1 MVALQTVCV
10 RKLGQQRSGEVRF
23 GRWLRNWRVSVK
35 ALIEGVCGGISKRV
49 QGRHVLL
56 LEDTSEINYQAHAG
70 RVEGLGKVGNG
81 KDVGF
86 FLHPVLAVD
95 AQEGTCLGLAHLHL
109 WLRTRKKEPG
119 YQKLPIADKES
130 GRWIEAAQRGLQRTA
145 TASMATV
152 IADREADIY
161 EMFDRLPEISHAGKA
176 STHLLI
182 RACRDRSLGGPKEP
196 AQHDAHS
203 DSSSDSH
210 GESHNLFSW
219 LSGLPEQDRYEVDLP
234 ASQSKGKDHRS
245 AHRAQLVVRFGR
257 TQIQRPQYADRS
269 ASKAIAL
276 WAIDV
281 CEDASSVIGQEKP
294 VHWRLLT
301 THEITSKEQARQ
313 CIDWYRQR
321 WHIEQMFRTLK
332 RQGLD
337 VESSQLEEAGRLQKL
352 VVLAASAAVQTL
364 QLTLAR
370 EGRNTRPASDC
381 FGEEEQALLKDVNP
395 TLEGATVKQKN
406 PHTVA
411 SLAWAAWIV
420 ARLGGWKGYASE
432 RKPGP
437 ITMLNGLQ
445 ALAQIHRG
453 WALARGLG

>member
-1 MVALQTVCV
+1 MVALQTVCI

-35 ALIEGVCGGISKRV
+35 ALIEGVCGAISTRV
-49 QGRHVLL
+49 AGRHVLL

-81 KDVGF
+81 KDVGL
-86 FLHPVLAVD
+86 FLHPVLAID
-95 AQEGTCLGLAHLHL
+95 AQAGTCLGLAHLYL

-119 YQKLPIADKES
+119 YQKRPIEDKES
-130 GRWIEAAQRGLQRTA
+130 GRWIEAARQGLQRTA
-145 TASMATV
+145 TARMATV

-161 EMFDRLPEISHAGKA
+161 EMFDRLPNAGKA

-182 RACRDRSLGGPKEP
+182 RACRDRSLVGPREP
-196 AQHDAHS
+196 ALHDAP
-203 DSSSDSH
+203 
-210 GESHNLFSW
+210 GESHGPSQNLFSW
-219 LSGLPEQDRYEVDLP
+219 LSGLPEQERYEVDLP
-234 ASQSKGKDHRS
+234 ASQSQGKDHRS

-281 CEDASSVIGQEKP
+281 CEDESSVLDQEKP

-301 THEITSKEQARQ
+301 THEITSAQQARQ

-321 WHIEQMFRTLK
+321 WHIEQLFRTLK

-352 VVLAASAAVQTL
+352 VVLAASAAVHTL

-370 EGRNTRPASDC
+370 EGHDVRPASDC
-381 FGEEEQALLKDVNP
+381 FDEEEQALLKDVNP

-406 PHTVA
+406 PHTMA

-453 WALARGLG
+453 WALARGIG

>member
-23 GRWLRNWRVSVK
+23 GRWLRNGRVSVR
-35 ALIEGVCGGISKRV
+35 ALVEGVCGGITARV
-49 QGRHVLL
+49 TGRHVLL

-70 RVEGLGKVGNG
+70 RVQGLGKVGNG
-81 KDVGF
+81 KDVGL
-86 FLHPVLAVD
+86 FLHPVLAID
-95 AQEGTCLGLAHLHL
+95 AQDCTCLGLAHLHL
-109 WLRTRKKEPG
+109 WLRTRKKAPG
-119 YQKLPIADKES
+119 DRKLPIEDKES
-130 GRWIEAAQRGLQRTA
+130 GRWIEAARCGLQRTA
-145 TASMATV
+145 RAGMATV

-161 EMFDRLPEISHAGKA
+161 ELFDRLPDTGNAGNTSNA
-176 STHLLI
+176 GQAGTHVLI
-182 RACRDRSLGGPKEP
+182 RACSNRALACPEEP
-196 AQHDAHS
+196 LSNAAQT
-203 DSSSDSH
+203 
-210 GESHNLFSW
+210 LFEW
-219 LSGLPEQDRYEVDLP
+219 LASLPEQDRYEVDLP
-234 ASQSKGKDHRS
+234 ASQSYCNDKGKSHRS

-257 TQIQRPQYADRS
+257 TQIRRPQWAQRS
-269 ASKAIAL
+269 AAGSIGL
-276 WAIDV
+276 WAIEV
-281 CEDASSVIGQEKP
+281 CEDASTVVGQEKP

-301 THEITSKEQARQ
+301 THEVASAEQARQ

-352 VVLAASAAVQTL
+352 VVLAASAAVHTL

-370 EGRNTRPASDC
+370 EGHNTRPASDC
-381 FGEEEQALLKDVNP
+381 FDEQEQALLKDVNP
-395 TLEGATVKQKN
+395 TLEGATVKHKN
-406 PHTVA
+406 PHAPA

-437 ITMLNGLQ
+437 ITMLGGLQ

-453 WALARGLG
+453 WVLGRGSG

>member
-1 MVALQTVCV
+1 MVALQTVCL
-10 RKLGQQRSGEVRF
+10 RKLGHQRSGEVRF

-95 AQEGTCLGLAHLHL
+95 AQEYTCLGLAHLHL
-109 WLRTRKKEPG
+109 WLRSRKKEPG
-119 YQKLPIADKES
+119 YQKLPIEDKES

-145 TASMATV
+145 QAGMATV

-161 EMFDRLPEISHAGKA
+161 DMFDRLPDPGNAGTA

-182 RACRDRSLGGPKEP
+182 RACRDRSLAGLN
-196 AQHDAHS
+196 DAAPN
-203 DSSSDSH
+203 
-210 GESHNLFSW
+210 ESKTLYGW

-257 TQIQRPQYADRS
+257 TQIQRPQYAVRS
-269 ASKAIAL
+269 APKAIAL

-281 CEDASSVIGQEKP
+281 CEDASTVVGQEKP

-301 THEITSKEQARQ
+301 THEIASAQQARQ

-332 RQGLD
+332 QQGLD
-337 VESSQLEEAGRLQKL
+337 VQSSQLEEAGRLQKL
-352 VVLAASAAVQTL
+352 VVLAASAAVHTL

-370 EGRNTRPASDC
+370 EGHNTRPASDC
-381 FGEEEQALLKDVNP
+381 FNEQEQVLLKDVNP
-395 TLEGATVKQKN
+395 TLEGATVKQHN

-437 ITMLNGLQ
+437 ITMLNGLK

-453 WALARGLG
+453 WALARGVG